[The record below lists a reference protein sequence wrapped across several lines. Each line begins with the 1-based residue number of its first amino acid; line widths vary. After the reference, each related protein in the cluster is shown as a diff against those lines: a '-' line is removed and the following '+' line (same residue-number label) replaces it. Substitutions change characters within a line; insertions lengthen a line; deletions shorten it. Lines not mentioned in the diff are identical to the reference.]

1 MGDLDIQFKS
11 FFSLKKGMIKMIEG
25 YIEGYK
31 AFDNNFKCLG
41 KQYEPNKL
49 FVEDGNIELCEQGM
63 HFCENPLDIFRYK
76 RVIPIRTRSELLR
89 FAKVQAKGK
98 VIGGENKICTDVL
111 KIKDEIDYFELI
123 HDIFKMNQ
131 KRNYYEGY
139 YIKCYGFILEN
150 GIHAGLL
157 FNYGEDQKDNINL
170 YYNLYCIDSTIIN
183 GISNRNNQLN
193 NSYYNDIINYADN
206 VTFSFFRAYGNN
218 IVIFGQN
225 NTICLNDCNENNI
238 IILGEHNNI
247 YINDTFKTNIVIGK
261 NNHIRVNHND
271 TLTYMRNTN
280 EINYDELLKLTIKYK
295 ECSLYGTI
303 KRRYDMYGKF
313 FKK

>member
-11 FFSLKKGMIKMIEG
+11 FFSLKKGMIKMV
-25 YIEGYK
+25 EGYK

-41 KQYEPNKL
+41 KQYEPNKT
-49 FVEDGNIELCEQGM
+49 FVEDEDIILCKRGM

-76 RVIPIRTRSELLR
+76 RVICIRTKSELLR

-98 VIGGENKICTDVL
+98 IVNDENKICTDIL

-123 HDIFKMNQ
+123 HDIFKMN
-131 KRNYYEGY
+131 KKENYYKGY
-139 YIKCYGFILEN
+139 YIKPGCLIFEDIICN
-150 GIHAGLL
+150 GLL

-170 YYNLYCIDSTIIN
+170 YCMDSTIIN

-225 NTICLNDCNENNI
+225 NTICLNNCDENNI

-247 YINDTFKTNIVIGK
+247 YINNTFKTNIVIGK
-261 NNHIRVNHND
+261 NNHIRVNHNVM
-271 TLTYMRNTN
+271 LTYMRNTN

-313 FKK
+313 FNK

>member
-150 GIHAGLL
+150 GIRASLL
-157 FNYGEDQKDNINL
+157 FNYGEDQKDDINL
-170 YYNLYCIDSTIIN
+170 VCVDSTLIN
-183 GISNRNNQLN
+183 GVSNRNNQLN
-193 NSYYNDIINYADN
+193 NSFQNNIINYADN
-206 VTFSFFRAYGNN
+206 VIFNFVGAYSNN

-225 NTICLNDCNENNI
+225 NTICLDNCSDINI
-238 IILGEHNNI
+238 IVLGKYNNI
-247 YINDTFKTNIVIGK
+247 YINDSLNIVISMGDDNYIK
-261 NNHIRVNHND
+261 VKKGNKRISG
-271 TLTYMRNTN
+271 LNTKLVSS
-280 EINYDELLKLTIKYK
+280 DELLQFLINNDNYY
-295 ECSLYGTI
+295 LYGAI
-303 KRRYDMYGKF
+303 KRRYDTYGKF
-313 FKK
+313 FEK